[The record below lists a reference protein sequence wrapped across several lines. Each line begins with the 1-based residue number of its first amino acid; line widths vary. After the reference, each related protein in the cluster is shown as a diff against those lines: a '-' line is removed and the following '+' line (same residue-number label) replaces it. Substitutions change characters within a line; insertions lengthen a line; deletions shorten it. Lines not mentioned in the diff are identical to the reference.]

1 MADFSMSELINNK
14 NRIYKSDKVEKRIIN
29 SNDIIMEKLAK
40 LQSEQEAKNRSAR
53 LEQISRETGEE
64 FSEEIGPDDL
74 DPGFLNSDDADNID
88 YGEIARNEADDII
101 NAAQSEAESIL
112 EAAKAE
118 AETIKQQAFEEASAS
133 GYEEGSRRAAEEIEG
148 RTREL
153 DELELKLKTD
163 YENNLAMLESDLL
176 DTMLDI
182 FERVFCVKFSESREL
197 LLFLIKNAMRNI
209 RETKNYKVKVSEEDI
224 EFIRSSKEEFVKIIG
239 NDANLD
245 IVMDVSL
252 SRGDC
257 IVDADS
263 GVYDCSF
270 PVELKNLK
278 KELMAIKEGTNL
290 GI

>member
-1 MADFSMSELINNK
+1 MADFSMSELVK
-14 NRIYKSDKVEKRIIN
+14 QQNRIYKADNVAKRVIN
-29 SNDIIMEKLAK
+29 SNDLIMEKLAK
-40 LQSEQEAKNRSAR
+40 LQSEQEANNRSKR
-53 LEQISRETGEE
+53 LEQFSRETGEE

-74 DPGFLNSDDADNID
+74 DPGFLNSGGEAEDSID

-101 NAAQSEAESIL
+101 NAAREEAENTI
-112 EAAKAE
+112 AAAREE
-118 AETIKQQAFEEASAS
+118 AEVIKQQALEEGKTT
-133 GYEEGSRRAAEEIEG
+133 GYEEGKRLADEETESRRAKLDQIEQS
-148 RTREL
+148 
-153 DELELKLKTD
+153 LKSD
-163 YENNLAMLESDLL
+163 YENNMAALESNML

-182 FERVFCVKFSESREL
+182 FEKVFCIKFSDSREL

-224 EFIRSSKEEFVKIIG
+224 EFVRSSRDEFVRIIG

-252 SRGDC
+252 SKGDC

-270 PVELKNLK
+270 KVEMANLR
-278 KELMAIKEGTNL
+278 KELEAL
-290 GI
+290 AVR